1 VKRKKSSDYDKISH
15 LIPLRVTEDL
25 TVDESKSVDETAR
38 YDEQSRS
45 ELHAFSRTIS
55 VLHEAASAPL
65 PEESDVVRGEGS
77 LWDRI
82 EPRLGPAGKH
92 RSRSMEWLPTR
103 YMVAACLGLF
113 FLTGLSE
120 TKRFLPSGFGNWGG
134 DSAISTVG
142 LPGAM
147 TSAPHR
153 QQGHVQG
160 IQVVVLPIPGESL
173 LVTELGMMICRIER
187 LMQHKLG
194 LPDQNGVVV
203 TQVVPN
209 SWADKAGI
217 KPGDCIISVDK
228 KSVYAPRHTVEV
240 LAVEMQDETAN
251 FMMIR
256 NHQRVEVTVRW
267 KKPQVDEGKPA
278 SKETSVLPT
287 NPFHFSVMEHE
298 VVGHES
304 MDDLTV

>member
-1 VKRKKSSDYDKISH
+1 MKRKKSSDYEKISH

-45 ELHAFSRTIS
+45 ELQAFSRTIS
-55 VLHEAASAPL
+55 VLHEAASTPL

-92 RSRSMEWLPTR
+92 RSRGMEWLPTR
-103 YMVAACLGLF
+103 YMVAACFGLF

-134 DSAISTVG
+134 DSGVNTVS
-142 LPGAM
+142 LPGPT
-147 TSAPHR
+147 TSVPHA
-153 QQGHVQG
+153 QGL
-160 IQVVVLPIPGESL
+160 QVVVLPISGESI
-173 LVTELGMMICRIER
+173 LVTELGMMITRIER

-203 TQVVPN
+203 TRVVPN

-240 LAVEMQDETAN
+240 LFVEMQDETAN
-251 FMMIR
+251 FRMIR
-256 NHQRVEVTVRW
+256 NHQMIEVTVHW
-267 KKPQVDEGKPA
+267 KKPQVEEGKPA
-278 SKETSVLPT
+278 TNDTSILPM
-287 NPFHFSVMEHE
+287 NPFHFSAMEHE
-298 VVGHES
+298 WLGEES